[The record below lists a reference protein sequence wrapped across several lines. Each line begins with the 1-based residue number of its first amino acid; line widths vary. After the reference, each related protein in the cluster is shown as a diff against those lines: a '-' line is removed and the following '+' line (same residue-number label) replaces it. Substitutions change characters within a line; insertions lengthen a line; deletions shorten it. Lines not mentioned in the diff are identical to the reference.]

1 MADDLRDIIEQARRA
16 CPEVP
21 DHAWSKIERMIRIN
35 YGASRIYIAA
45 RPKKAKLDQLA
56 ELDGQLTSEEISK
69 RMGIN
74 IRYVQKL
81 QSLRRKK

>member
-1 MADDLRDIIEQARRA
+1 MADDLREILEQARRD

-21 DHAWSKIERMIRIN
+21 DHVWSKVERMIRMH
-35 YGASRIYIAA
+35 YGASRIYIASL
-45 RPKKAKLDQLA
+45 PKKTKLDQLA

-74 IRYVQKL
+74 VRYVQKL

>member
-1 MADDLRDIIEQARRA
+1 MADDLRDILEQARRA

-21 DHAWSKIERMIRIN
+21 EHAWSKIERMIRIH

-45 RPKKAKLDQLA
+45 QPKKTKLDQLA
-56 ELDGQLTSEEISK
+56 ELDNGLTSDEIAK

-74 IRYVQKL
+74 VRYVQKL
-81 QSLRRKK
+81 QSMRRR